1 MQFKSNIAAVI
12 SRTKRLQS
20 HDIPS
25 AMKRA
30 CDPGYWQKLAYDEA
44 KATLAALATAD
55 QKQYIEGFLNTLKS
69 LPLGVGFA
77 LRMNSP
83 FPPAQ
88 TIDDMAAA
96 RAAVSPSDLSQ
107 NLFLKELQQVE
118 DWIVDWVQTEKN
130 KDQRDAGKTDEE
142 IASFIS
148 YAMFAPDGAR
158 LVVQNGPNKGRLV
171 RDVFLPHIED
181 FLKRKQSSAR
191 LSAEVVDAWLRA
203 ILSAW
208 RNLVRDLFPQKFH
221 TELLAVRGELALAG
235 GQ

>member
-1 MQFKSNIAAVI
+1 MTPAAHPPSLKSIDAI
-12 SRTKRLQS
+12 T
-20 HDIPS
+20 
-25 AMKRA
+25 
-30 CDPGYWQKLAYDEA
+30 
-44 KATLAALATAD
+44 AALADVGYISTRQISTAIYLAHHLR
-55 QKQYIEGFLNTLKS
+55 KPVLIEG
-69 LPLGVGFA
+69 PAGV
-77 LRMNSP
+77 
-83 FPPAQ
+83 
-88 TIDDMAAA
+88 
-96 RAAVSPSDLSQ
+96 
-107 NLFLKELQQVE
+107 
-118 DWIVDWVQTEKN
+118 
-130 KDQRDAGKTDEE
+130 GKTDEE

-203 ILSAW
+203 VLSAW